1 MATIQPLTGL
11 IEAFNNTIGKLLKKF
26 ILKSQRD
33 KDDKLG
39 ECLGLSHNDENPDE
53 SHTIFFVYG
62 CEAILPLEIQI
73 PSL

>member
-33 KDDKLG
+33 
-39 ECLGLSHNDENPDE
+39 
-53 SHTIFFVYG
+53 
-62 CEAILPLEIQI
+62 
-73 PSL
+73 